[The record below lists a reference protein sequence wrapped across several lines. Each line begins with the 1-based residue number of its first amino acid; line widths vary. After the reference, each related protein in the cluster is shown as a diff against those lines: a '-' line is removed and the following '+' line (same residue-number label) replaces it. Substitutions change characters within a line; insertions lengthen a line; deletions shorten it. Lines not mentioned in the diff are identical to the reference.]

1 MAKMSDLI
9 EKFIKELLDD
19 SNSVQIKRNELADYF
34 DCAPSQ
40 INYVLT
46 TRFNS
51 DRGYYI
57 ESRRGGGGYI
67 KIIRI
72 NLNED
77 DYLSYL
83 IKEEIGPSLSYKKA
97 RLIVAN
103 LKERCIINQ
112 KEQKIILSAI
122 NDRVLNIPVDELK
135 DRLRANILKNIII
148 NLY

>member
-1 MAKMSDLI
+1 MSDLI
-9 EKFIKELLDD
+9 EKFIKELLDE

-34 DCAPSQ
+34 ECAPSQ

-67 KIIRI
+67 KIIKI

-83 IKEEIGPSLSYKKA
+83 IKEEIGSSLSYKKA
-97 RLIVAN
+97 RLIISN
-103 LKERCIINQ
+103 LKERDVINQ

-122 NDRVLNIPVDELK
+122 NDRVLNIPVDELR
-135 DRLRANILKNIII
+135 DRLRANILKSIII
-148 NLY
+148 NLF

>member
-1 MAKMSDLI
+1 MSDII

-34 DCAPSQ
+34 ECAPSQ

-67 KIIRI
+67 KIIKI

-83 IKEEIGPSLSYKKA
+83 IKEEIGSNLSYKKA
-97 RLIVAN
+97 RLIVSN
-103 LKERCIINQ
+103 LRERNLISQ
-112 KEQKIILSAI
+112 KEQKIIFSAI
-122 NDRVLNIPVDELK
+122 NDRVLNLPVDKLRDK
-135 DRLRANILKNIII
+135 LRANILKSIII
-148 NLY
+148 NLF